1 MKINRIIIIVFFTS
15 LAFLPVCAQQEE
27 GDSVA
32 VYGAIL
38 NHGTGKPEPYCTI
51 QFLSEERLVA
61 GTVCDEDGFFVVAPL
76 PVGTYTLKV
85 LLRGLTL
92 YKQELLIE
100 EAANLNSSVITD
112 STTVRMLPEV
122 SVEDAAPTHQLEQQ
136 GLLITS
142 PSDPRLWF
150 FEYRWWV
157 RGFKPVPH
165 EARADLSRIPN

>member
-1 MKINRIIIIVFFTS
+1 MFFTS

-27 GDSVA
+27 GESVA

-38 NHGTGKPEPYCTI
+38 NHRTGEPEPFCTI
-51 QFLSEERLVA
+51 QFLDEERLVA
-61 GTVCDEDGFFVVAPL
+61 GTGCDEDGFFVVAPL

-100 EAANLNSSVITD
+100 EAANLNISVITD

-122 SVEDAAPTHQLEQQ
+122 SVEDSATTHQLEQQ

-150 FEYRWWV
+150 FKYRWWV
-157 RGFKPVPH
+157 RGPKPVPH